1 MRADPDDLFNDRF
14 GERPPISAE
23 AASES
28 PRAPS
33 YDELWRRRRFEAHV
47 PPPPP
52 RRGGPPLFGAIV
64 AVLVGIMGLIGLREK
79 IVRLAPIAARAYAA
93 IGLPINVAGLELQGV
108 RSRIVMEGARKV
120 LSVEGEILNLR
131 CRRSASPCAAPTVRT
146 SIPGRR
152 ARRRPSW
159 SAAKRSSSARGWPRR
174 RRTAPRCW
182 CASRRSKKRRGIGR
196 RGSSSLQRRFFE
208 PDTRL
213 GRARGS
219 STATAAAVESFLSR
233 RRSGDRPA
241 GEAPNGALQAPTL
254 SRRAFNFAISSSAF
268 TCLVMS
274 Y

>member
-131 CRRSASPCAAPTVRT
+131 RDANALPPLSVAVRGADGQDVYSWTTRAPKAKLERGEKIVFRARLASPP
-146 SIPGRR
+146 
-152 ARRRPSW
+152 
-159 SAAKRSSSARGWPRR
+159 
-174 RRTAPRCW
+174 
-182 CASRRSKKRRGIGR
+182 
-196 RGSSSLQRRFFE
+196 E
-208 PDTRL
+208 
-213 GRARGS
+213 
-219 STATAAAVESFLSR
+219 
-233 RRSGDRPA
+233 
-241 GEAPNGALQAPTL
+241 NGAEVLVRFATLEEAARDRAPGK
-254 SRRAFNFAISSSAF
+254 
-268 TCLVMS
+268 
-274 Y
+274 